1 MYFNVVKTLI
11 FSLSGIKMGWKK
23 FEVGGRILDAIDTT
37 IYTLMANFQT
47 IYNIAHY
54 GLIQHVFIGLQ
65 LIFGENFIL
74 NIPSTTH
81 SSTI

>member
-1 MYFNVVKTLI
+1 MRSNW
-11 FSLSGIKMGWKK
+11 KMK
-23 FEVGGRILDAIDTT
+23 FVTFIHND
-37 IYTLMANFQT
+37 N
-47 IYNIAHY
+47 N

-81 SSTI
+81 S

>member
-23 FEVGGRILDAIDTT
+23 FELGGRIIDAIDTT
-37 IYTLMANFQT
+37 IYGLTMENFQT
-47 IYNIAHY
+47 IHDIAYY

-74 NIPSTTH
+74 NIPYTTH
-81 SSTI
+81 S